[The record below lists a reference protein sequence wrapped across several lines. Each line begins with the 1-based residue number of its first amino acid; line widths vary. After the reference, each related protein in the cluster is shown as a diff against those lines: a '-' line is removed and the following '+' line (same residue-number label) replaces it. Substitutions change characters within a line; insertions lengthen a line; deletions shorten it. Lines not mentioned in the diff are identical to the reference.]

1 MRPHRHS
8 IDRLVLVAAAACLAA
23 AAVARADEAKPG
35 EAAGPAGLKKTIAIV
50 DFEDKSDRSHWWWT
64 GPNPGEGMSDMLTTA
79 LVKSGRFRVIERE
92 QLAHVMAEQHLGSSS
107 VVTPQ
112 TAAQLG
118 KVLGVS
124 AIVYG
129 AVTEFGYK
137 KEESGG
143 TISKVPLGAGYKK
156 AEARVGCDVRIIDT
170 STAEILAAESY
181 GEGESKRGISI
192 DTSQF
197 SFGHDSK
204 FDETLVGK
212 ATRKVIDK
220 IVVKLTETTQS
231 TPWVGRV
238 VKAEGGAQVYL
249 NAGSDAGVAVGMTF
263 VIFRKGEELVDPATG
278 LSLGAEETQ
287 VATLEVVTVKE
298 KFSIARTVSGSG
310 AKAGDIVRSH

>member
-1 MRPHRHS
+1 
-8 IDRLVLVAAAACLAA
+8 
-23 AAVARADEAKPG
+23 
-35 EAAGPAGLKKTIAIV
+35 
-50 DFEDKSDRSHWWWT
+50 
-64 GPNPGEGMSDMLTTA
+64 MLTTA
-79 LVKSGRFRVIERE
+79 LVKSGKFRVIERE
-92 QLAHVMAEQHLGSSS
+92 QLAHVLAEQHLGSSG

-112 TAAQLG
+112 TAAQVG

-143 TISKVPLGAGYKK
+143 TISKVPLGAGYRK
-156 AEARVGCDVRIIDT
+156 AEARVACDVRIIDT

-192 DTSQF
+192 ATDKF

-220 IVVKLTETTQS
+220 VVVKLTETTQS

-238 VKAEGGAQVYL
+238 VKAEGDEIYL
-249 NAGSDAGVAVGMTF
+249 NAGSDVGVTPGMTF
-263 VIFRKGEELVDPATG
+263 VIFKKGEELVDPATG
-278 LSLGAEETQ
+278 LSLGAEETMI
-287 VATLEVVTVKE
+287 ATLEVVTVKE
-298 KFSIARTVSGSG
+298 KFSIAKTVSGSG